1 MAARALRS
9 LVTHFASLED
19 PRLERTRKHNLLL
32 DIIAIT
38 ICAVIC
44 GADSWVAVERYGVAK
59 LDWLSRFLKLPNG
72 IPSHDTFGRF
82 FAALLPEQFQ
92 ACFAGWVAEVAGCL
106 GLKQVAID
114 GKTQR
119 GSHDRGKGQAGL
131 HLVSAWAVQNHL
143 ILGQEAVAQ
152 KSNEIP
158 AIPKLLELLDLE
170 GALVTIDAMG
180 CQKEIAEQI
189 IGQGG
194 DYILAVKEN
203 QPTLYAEI
211 EQLDAAALASDYAGI
226 KGCGVHERSHGRD
239 EFRACWVLTDLEELR
254 ERAKWPGLQSVI
266 VIVRD
271 RTVGEQSSCEKHY
284 YISSRKLSAK
294 KFLRA
299 VRGHWGIE
307 NSLHWVLD
315 VVFGE
320 DHSRVR
326 KDHGPENFGLLR
338 RMAISMLKAEQ
349 GPGSIQVKRL
359 MAGWANDFLE
369 KVLADFPR
377 N

>member
-1 MAARALRS
+1 
-9 LVTHFASLED
+9 VTHFASLED
-19 PRLERTRKHNLLL
+19 PRRERTRKHNLL

-44 GADSWVAVERYGVAK
+44 GADSWVAVEHYGRAK
-59 LDWLSRFLKLPNG
+59 HDWLARFLKLPNG
-72 IPSHDTFGRF
+72 IPSHDTFGRV
-82 FAALLPEQFQ
+82 FAALLPKQFQ
-92 ACFAGWVAEVAGCL
+92 ACFAGWVAELAAGL
-106 GLKQVAID
+106 GLQQIAID

-119 GSHDRGKGQAGL
+119 GSHDRGKGKAAL

-143 ILGQEAVAQ
+143 ILGQEAVDQ
-152 KSNEIP
+152 KSNEIT

-189 IGQGG
+189 VEQGG

-211 EQLDAAALASDYAGI
+211 ERLDAAALAREYAGVSS
-226 KGCGVHERSHGRD
+226 CGVQEQSHGRE
-239 EFRACWVLTDLEELR
+239 EFRACWVLTELEELR
-254 ERAKWPGLQSVI
+254 ERAKWPGLQSV
-266 VIVRD
+266 VVVVRD
-271 RTVGEQSSCEKHY
+271 RTVGEQNSCEKHY
-284 YISSRKLSAK
+284 YSSSRKLSAK
-294 KFLRA
+294 RFLEA

-315 VVFGE
+315 VVFDE

-326 KDHGPENFGLLR
+326 KDHGPENFGMLR

-349 GPGSIQVKRL
+349 SKGSIQVKRL
-359 MAGWANDFLE
+359 KAGWDNEFLE
-369 KVLADFPR
+369 KVLADFPE